1 MLKRLDIETWVSSR
15 NSGVEKVADDVAEI
29 IAKVEEEGDAA
40 LIELTERF
48 DKVKLDSLLVDR
60 ERIDDAYDEVDPE
73 LVEALEEAAFNIQR
87 FHELQKRDDLWL
99 KEMEPGVVLGVKT
112 TPLRTIGMYV
122 PGGRAAY
129 PSSVLMCCIPARVA
143 GVEEVIMCT
152 PAPIHPLTLVAA
164 DIAGVDE
171 VYSVGGAQ
179 AVAAMAMGTESIP
192 QVDKVVGPGNVYV
205 TAAKALLRGVVEIDF
220 LAGPSEI
227 GIIADDS
234 AVPEFIAADILAQA
248 EHDPQSAAVLVTD
261 SAALVA
267 RVNSLIEEMLPT
279 CKRSKIA
286 EQALR
291 WSGYAIVEDMDEAV
305 EIMDLMA
312 PEHLSLQVR
321 DTMTILNKVRNAGSI
336 FVGPYAAVA
345 LGDYASG
352 TNHVLP
358 TGGNATYDSGLNVA
372 HFTKTSTV
380 QIIDREGLEILSDA
394 AILLAETEGL
404 QAHAMSVRVRRSEDL

>member
-1 MLKRLDIETWVSSR
+1 MLKRLDIESWVSSR
-15 NSGVEKVADDVAEI
+15 NSGVDKVADDVSDI
-29 IAKVEEEGDAA
+29 IAMVEKDGDKA
-40 LIELTERF
+40 LIELTEKF
-48 DKVKLDSLLVDR
+48 DKVKLESLMVDR
-60 ERIDDAYDEVDPE
+60 ERIDEAYEDVDPE

-87 FHELQKRDDLWL
+87 FHELQKKDDLWL
-99 KEMEPGVVLGVKT
+99 KEMEPGITLGVKT

-129 PSSVLMCCIPARVA
+129 PTSVLMCGIPARVA
-143 GVEEVIMCT
+143 GVDEVIMCT

-171 VYSVGGAQ
+171 IYAVGGAQ
-179 AVAAMAMGTESIP
+179 AIAAMALGTDSIP
-192 QVDKVVGPGNVYV
+192 QVDKIVGPGNVYV
-205 TAAKALLRGVVEIDF
+205 TAAKALLRGIVEIDF

-234 AVPEFIAADILAQA
+234 AVAEYIAADILAQS
-248 EHDPQSAAVLVTD
+248 EHDPQSACVLVTD
-261 SAALVA
+261 APELVES
-267 RVNSLIEEMLPT
+267 VNAFLTSMFKE

-286 EQALR
+286 EQALK
-291 WSGYAIVEDMDEAV
+291 WSGYVIVENMDDAV

-321 DTMTILNKVRNAGSI
+321 DSLGILGKIRNAGSI

-345 LGDYASG
+345 LGDYGSG

-358 TGGNATYDSGLNVA
+358 TGGNASYDSGLNVA

-380 QIIDREGLEILSDA
+380 QIINREGLDN
-394 AILLAETEGL
+394 LAEFVIPLAEAEGL
-404 QAHAMSVRVRRSEDL
+404 DAHAMSVRIRRS

>member
-1 MLKRLDIETWVSSR
+1 M
-15 NSGVEKVADDVAEI
+15 EKVADDVSDI
-29 IAKVEEEGDAA
+29 IAMVEKDGDKA
-40 LIELTERF
+40 LIELTEKF
-48 DKVKLDSLLVDR
+48 DKVRLDALLVDR
-60 ERIDDAYDEVDPE
+60 ERIDEAYEKVDPE

-99 KEMEPGVVLGVKT
+99 KEMEPGITLGVKT
-112 TPLRTIGMYV
+112 TPLRTVGMYV

-129 PSSVLMCCIPARVA
+129 PTSVLMCGIPARVA
-143 GVEEVIMCT
+143 GVDEVIMCT

-179 AVAAMAMGTESIP
+179 AIAAMALGTDSVP
-192 QVDKVVGPGNVYV
+192 QVDKIVGPGNVYV
-205 TAAKALLRGVVEIDF
+205 TAAKALLRGIVEIDF

-227 GIIADDS
+227 GIIADDT
-234 AVPEFIAADILAQA
+234 AVPEFIAADILAQS
-248 EHDPQSAAVLVTD
+248 EHDPQSACVLVTD
-261 SAALVA
+261 HPPLVEM
-267 RVNSLIEEMLPT
+267 VNSFLKTMLKD
-279 CKRSKIA
+279 CKRAKIA
-286 EQALR
+286 EQSLK
-291 WSGYAIVEDMDEAV
+291 WSGYVIVDDLDDAV

-312 PEHLSLQVR
+312 PEHLSLQVS
-321 DTMTILNKVRNAGSI
+321 DPLDILKKVRNAGSI

-345 LGDYASG
+345 LGDYGSG

-380 QIIDREGLEILSDA
+380 QIINREGMEN
-394 AILLAETEGL
+394 LAEFVIPLAEAEGL
-404 QAHAMSVRVRRSEDL
+404 DAHAMSVRIRRSE